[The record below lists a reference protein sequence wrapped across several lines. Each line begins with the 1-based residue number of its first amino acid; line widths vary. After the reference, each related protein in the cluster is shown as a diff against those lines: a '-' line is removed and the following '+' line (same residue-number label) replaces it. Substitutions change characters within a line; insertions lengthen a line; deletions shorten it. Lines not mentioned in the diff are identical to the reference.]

1 MSAHWTSR
9 FPCGGSRRA
18 LLPDLPPAPGLA
30 QLVSG
35 LMAALETFD
44 TPLDMTEVSRTFGVT
59 PTTID
64 ELLASFADFQS
75 REAASVR
82 DASASRG
89 R

>member
-1 MSAHWTSR
+1 MDRAGRAASGSPTSA
-9 FPCGGSRRA
+9 
-18 LLPDLPPAPGLA
+18 GLT

-64 ELLASFADFQS
+64 ELLAERQS
-75 REAASVR
+75 AEKTKS
-82 DASASRG
+82 DTTLST
-89 R
+89 